1 MAAIH
6 EGLPPLSRG
15 SHGQAVQALQADARV
30 TSVHGLCGF
39 QRVLEAFGF
48 NLDRI
53 KGSHHIYRHPAVP
66 RPLSIQPVKKMAKP
80 YQIDQF
86 LDNVEEFGLTIDE

>member
-1 MAAIH
+1 MVKPSKLYKQMLA
-6 EGLPPLSRG
+6 SRA
-15 SHGQAVQALQADARV
+15 SMDFAD
-30 TSVHGLCGF
+30 F